1 MSKEGRYIQLQNLE
15 DLVKII
21 AGSPT
26 AFIHHLDFEKK
37 HIYFVSVIFAG
48 GGSLT
53 YYVKL
58 DEKVDK
64 KYITFNAVN
73 GKIDYREAFA
83 MDANVVYVPIIEVK
97 TQNVLPLEILTES
110 GVRT

>member
-1 MSKEGRYIQLQNLE
+1 LSKEGRYIQLQNLE

-53 YYVKL
+53 YYAKL

-64 KYITFNAVN
+64 KYVTFNTVN
-73 GKIDYREAFA
+73 GKIEYREAFA

-97 TQNVLPLEILTES
+97 TQNVLPLEILTET
-110 GVRT
+110 GVTT